1 MSRIVRSTAEAIAVA
16 LACVA
21 LPAAAAGTPVR
32 GVYAET
38 RAGIAYIAPCGAG
51 KKLELVDSPGAR
63 ELRRVFASLGGAR
76 ARTIFVEV
84 IGGREGDAF
93 RADQVIRAQAGGL
106 GCSEDLRH
114 VTAKAG
120 GADPSWSLVFDENA
134 LRFQRVGDR
143 AAAAFPPR
151 GSFAERAG
159 RREFT
164 GETDAARIGVVLIR
178 ERCEDK
184 LAAAILPYRAEVT
197 FGWRAEPGTSV
208 YRGCAYLGD
217 AAP

>member
-1 MSRIVRSTAEAIAVA
+1 VRSAVETIAVM

-21 LPAAAAGTPVR
+21 PPAVAADGGPVR
-32 GVYAET
+32 GAYAES
-38 RAGIAYIAPCGAG
+38 RAGVAYIAPCGAG
-51 KKLELVDSPGAR
+51 KRLELVDSPGAR
-63 ELRRVFASLGGAR
+63 ELRRVFATLDGAR
-76 ARTIFVEV
+76 VRYIFVEV
-84 IGGREGDAF
+84 IGSREGDAF
-93 RADQVIRAQAGGL
+93 RADRVVRAQAGGL

-120 GADPSWSLVFDENA
+120 GNDPSWSLVFDENA
-134 LRFQRVGDR
+134 LRFQRIGDR

-164 GETDAARIGVVLIR
+164 GETDAARIAVVLIR
-178 ERCEDK
+178 APCEDK
-184 LAAAILPYRAEVT
+184 LANALFPYRAEVT
-197 FGWRAEPGTSV
+197 FGRRGEPGTNV

-217 AAP
+217 AAR

>member
-1 MSRIVRSTAEAIAVA
+1 MRGAAEAIALT

-21 LPAAAAGTPVR
+21 LPAAAAEGGPVR
-32 GVYAET
+32 GAYAES
-38 RAGIAYIAPCGAG
+38 RAGVAYIAPCAAG
-51 KKLELVDSPGAR
+51 KRLELMDSPGAR
-63 ELRRVFASLGGAR
+63 ELRRVFAALGGAR

-84 IGGREGDAF
+84 IGHREGDGFHAE
-93 RADQVIRAQAGGL
+93 RVVRAQAGGL

-120 GADPSWSLVFDENA
+120 GNDPSWSLVFDENA
-134 LRFQRVGDR
+134 LRFQRIGDR
-143 AAAAFPPR
+143 AAAVFPPL

-164 GETDAARIGVVLIR
+164 GETDAARISVVLIR
-178 ERCEDK
+178 EPCEDK
-184 LAAAILPYRAEVT
+184 LANALFPYRAEVK
-197 FGWRAEPGTSV
+197 FGWRTEPATNV

-217 AAP
+217 AAR